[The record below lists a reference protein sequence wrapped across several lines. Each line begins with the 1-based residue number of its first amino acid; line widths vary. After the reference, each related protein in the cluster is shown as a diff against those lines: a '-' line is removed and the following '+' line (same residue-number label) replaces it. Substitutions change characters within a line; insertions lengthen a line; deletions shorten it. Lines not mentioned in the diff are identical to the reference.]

1 MYAKPLP
8 TLLMN
13 NASARFFVYMPMSRP
28 VLFAAAALFLA
39 PAIASAQQPDTLRL
53 SLQDA
58 VTIALRASD
67 EVRLSAMQA
76 EIADA
81 QFGTARATALPQLR
95 VTTGYTHA
103 WESARANAVGQVF
116 NQPNTYTAN
125 LNLSQ
130 TLFQGGRIFAGIKSA
145 GDVRAAAQLD
155 EKEVRARTTVDVQ
168 RAYLQ
173 VLFTA
178 RMQAIQQQNFTLAS
192 SRAQQVEQLQTAGRA
207 ARYDVLR
214 AHVERANIEP
224 LVIQAQNDR
233 AIAELD
239 LKRLLNIPVDQPLA
253 LTTSIDAGGLRM
265 MLASLDDTT
274 ALPDRASLRSAEL
287 TLAARR
293 QAVVIAR
300 ADLLPTAT
308 ITFQSGYQAFPP
320 LGFGFPTARGL
331 AANEFCAPNTSA
343 TQRCQNGGWFTDR
356 SMSATISLPLFD
368 GLRAKSNIE
377 LARAQQR
384 LAEIQLQQQRETVG
398 LEVAR
403 ARAELKRARSV
414 FDARKQNAGEADE
427 AFQLASLRF
436 NRGLS
441 TQLEVSDAQF
451 ALLTAQSTEARA
463 TFDLFLA
470 SAELARA
477 LGRPIPFPPTT
488 PTTRSSDSE
497 FGTPRDK

>member
-1 MYAKPLP
+1 
-8 TLLMN
+8 
-13 NASARFFVYMPMSRP
+13 MPMIRP
-28 VLFAAAALFLA
+28 IYLAAAALAFLPIVA
-39 PAIASAQQPDTLRL
+39 PAQRGDTLRI

-81 QFGTARATALPQLR
+81 QLGTARASVFPQLR
-95 VTTGYTHA
+95 LNTSYQHA

-116 NQPNTYTAN
+116 NQPNTYTT
-125 LNLSQ
+125 NLSLTQ
-130 TLFQGGRIFAGIKSA
+130 TLFQGGRIVAGLRSA
-145 GDVRAAAQLD
+145 GDTREAVRLD
-155 EKEVRARTTVDVQ
+155 EKEVRARLAVDVQ

-178 RMQAIQQQNFTLAS
+178 RMQAIQQQNLTLAS
-192 SRAQQVEQLQTAGRA
+192 ARAQQVEQLQTAGRA

-224 LVIQAQNDR
+224 IVIQAQNDR
-233 AIAELD
+233 DLAELD
-239 LKRLLNIPVDQPLA
+239 LKRLLNVPVNQLIS
-253 LTTSIDAGGLRM
+253 LTTTIDAGGLRM

-274 ALPDRASLRSAEL
+274 ALPDRASLRAAEL
-287 TLAARR
+287 TVAARR

-308 ITFQSGYQAFPP
+308 VTFQSGYQAFPP
-320 LGFGFPTARGL
+320 LGFGFPTQRGV
-331 AANEFCAPNTSA
+331 AANEFCAPNASA
-343 TQRCQNGGWFTDR
+343 TQRCQNGGWFADR
-356 SMSATISLPLFD
+356 AMTATISLPVFD

-384 LAEIQLQQQRETVG
+384 LAEIQLLQQRETVG

-403 ARAELKRARSV
+403 ARAELERARAV
-414 FDARKQNAGEADE
+414 FDARKQNAAEADE

-441 TQLEVSDAQF
+441 TQLEVSDAQL

-470 SAELARA
+470 SAELARS

-488 PTTRSSDSE
+488 PTTRSSDSNN
-497 FGTPRDK
+497 GAPRDQ